1 MPKRP
6 ATQTNNI
13 RAWRLYRK
21 MPCQKDL
28 AEATRRVDPSHK
40 GLDRVTICRLESG
53 AMRFHETHLAMLA
66 AALSCEP
73 WQLLCNQ
80 PPGRYVMVRA
90 TILDDFRPLMAG
102 PRRVAV

>member
-1 MPKRP
+1 
-6 ATQTNNI
+6 
-13 RAWRLYRK
+13 
-21 MPCQKDL
+21 
-28 AEATRRVDPSHK
+28 
-40 GLDRVTICRLESG
+40 
-53 AMRFHETHLAMLA
+53 MRFHETHLAMLA